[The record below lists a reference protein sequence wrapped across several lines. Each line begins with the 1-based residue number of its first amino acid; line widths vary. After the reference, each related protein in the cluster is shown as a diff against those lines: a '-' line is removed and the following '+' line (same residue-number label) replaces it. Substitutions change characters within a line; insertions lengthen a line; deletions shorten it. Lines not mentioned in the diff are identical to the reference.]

1 MTHTIKKH
9 PDFQHRH
16 NAEALAGIPEL
27 DQSISLLKIQTLLA
41 VMRDYFNTDIVQ
53 EGSRKHLLLI
63 ADMIGCEADD
73 CQARIDFQKKQNQQ
87 SFN

>member
-1 MTHTIKKH
+1 MSHTIKH

-16 NAEALAGIPEL
+16 NAETLAGIPGL

-41 VMRDYFNTDIVQ
+41 VMRDYFNSDIVQ
-53 EGSRKHLLLI
+53 DGSRKHLLIL
-63 ADMIGCEADD
+63 ADMISSEADD

-87 SFN
+87 LFN